1 MNFFILKTEPSTYSW
16 DDLVKDKHTAWTGI
30 RNYQARNNLRTMKE
44 GDICFI
50 YHSGD
55 EKSIVGIAEVI
66 KPAYQDPT
74 TKESNW
80 VCVDIR
86 ASKTL
91 KASVRL
97 KTLKEHPM
105 LNKMLIVRHSRLSVI
120 PISENDYKTIIAISN
135 S

>member
-1 MNFFILKTEPSTYSW
+1 MNYFILKTEPSTYSW
-16 DDLVKDKHTAWTGI
+16 QDLLKDQHTAWTGI
-30 RNYQARNNLRTMKE
+30 RNYQARNNLRAMKE

-74 TKESNW
+74 TEESNW

-86 ASKTL
+86 AQKQLGTPVSL
-91 KASVRL
+91 A
-97 KTLKEHPM
+97 TLKEHPT
-105 LNKMLIVRHSRLSVI
+105 LSKMLIVKHSRLSVI
-120 PISENDYKTIIAISN
+120 PISEADYHAITSM
-135 S
+135 SGL